1 MKILFIKEKR
11 SESGLEGISTYLL
24 NVCIELN
31 RLGIAYLVLYNA
43 RDLFYKKMVENN
55 VKVEIVNLPASSAY
69 NMFHRFFDVLRIRR
83 LIHSIVLREK
93 ITIINVHFPHL
104 LGYLETT
111 WGIPIFAHWHGAFVK
126 NKPLKYFD
134 RNNILS
140 PVGLI
145 NNIYQKHMVYSFSN
159 AKNIVCPSIA
169 AKNTAS
175 KCFLVPENKIKINK
189 YGLKKINPNEYKDI
203 KKELGF
209 KRTDKI
215 ILSAGRETRSKG
227 VEDFCNVALSL
238 KGRKDYK
245 FVFLGGYR
253 DKKYHDY
260 LIEKYGDVVSFMGM
274 REDINNFYRSA
285 DLFLFLSHRES
296 AGLVLAE
303 AMFFSVPLISWDI
316 IGVNEMFVDG
326 RNGYLCEFSN
336 INQVVNNVV
345 KVLDDE
351 ELYEVFS
358 KASLKESSKHTI
370 DQSVENLINLF
381 EKG

>member
-83 LIHSIVLREK
+83 LIHSIVLKEK

-104 LGYLETT
+104 LGYLEAK
-111 WGIPIFAHWHGAFVK
+111 WGIPIFAHWHGAFVE

-134 RNNILS
+134 SNKILS
-140 PVGLI
+140 PVSLI
-145 NNIYQKHMVYSFSN
+145 NNIYKKHMVYSFSN
-159 AKNIVCPSIA
+159 AKNVVCPSIA
-169 AKNTAS
+169 AKNTVS

-303 AMFFSVPLISWDI
+303 AMFFSIPLISWDI